1 MFRMRQWMFAT
12 LVAVV
17 SGVGGAAHAA
27 PAVEEAVSVAASVG
41 SQGSDSVR
49 VVDGD
54 GSAIGPTASVTGILS
69 AGPMALGGTAELAGL
84 NGVAITT
91 FGGLG
96 GVRLPIGPRLRL
108 LAVVEGGEQVFHGS
122 SLVLMFGTVTPSE
135 TSLPYVGGRV
145 GVTWLAADHLDLG
158 VMAFAR
164 GNLGSA
170 TMTYREDNFLGGD
183 PTITTKQLGGFSAG
197 LALQIGFRFDTG
209 RAL

>member
-1 MFRMRQWMFAT
+1 LQVVAGDNSMGAKTMFRMRQWMFAT

-96 GVRLPIGPRLRL
+96 GVRLPIGPRL
-108 LAVVEGGEQVFHGS
+108 ACSPS
-122 SLVLMFGTVTPSE
+122 S
-135 TSLPYVGGRV
+135 R
-145 GVTWLAADHLDLG
+145 AASRS
-158 VMAFAR
+158 F
-164 GNLGSA
+164 
-170 TMTYREDNFLGGD
+170 
-183 PTITTKQLGGFSAG
+183 
-197 LALQIGFRFDTG
+197 TG
-209 RAL
+209 RRWSSCSEP